1 MIKLANGRLLKDDK
15 EFNFELC
22 AKELCR
28 DVLNDLIELDAT
40 NHQEQNHS
48 PVEEAFVISMVVT

>member
-15 EFNFELC
+15 EFKFELC

-28 DVLNDLIELDAT
+28 DVLNDLIERDAT